1 MTDYPPPTPEAIA
14 ALKRIG
20 RQIVTLTDHELV
32 EDVDGALMGVT
43 ANDVRPRDGRGCAE
57 LVALRSW
64 TSAGCRARCVG
75 PRARRGVAVWS
86 LQVTEWERSRGFE
99 RR

>member
-14 ALKRIG
+14 ALKRID
-20 RQIVTLTDHELV
+20 RQTVTLTDHELV

-43 ANDVRPRDGRGCAE
+43 ATTYDPATVAGVPSWWLCAPGHPRGAE
-57 LVALRSW
+57 
-64 TSAGCRARCVG
+64 
-75 PRARRGVAVWS
+75 RGVLVLAPGAEWPSGS